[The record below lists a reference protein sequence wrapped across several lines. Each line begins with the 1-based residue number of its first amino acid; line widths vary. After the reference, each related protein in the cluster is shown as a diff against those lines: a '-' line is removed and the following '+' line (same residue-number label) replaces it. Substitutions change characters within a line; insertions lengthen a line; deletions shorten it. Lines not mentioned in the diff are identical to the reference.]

1 MPTSQGEIWDK
12 TVSLEL
18 DIQKMPDRTAAAR
31 QPAAPYE
38 STFVAEAQVHQFPYR
53 VLVVND

>member
-18 DIQKMPDRTAAAR
+18 DIQKMPDRTAAAG

-38 STFVAEAQVHQFPYR
+38 GTFVAEAQVHQFPYR
-53 VLVVND
+53 VLVVDD